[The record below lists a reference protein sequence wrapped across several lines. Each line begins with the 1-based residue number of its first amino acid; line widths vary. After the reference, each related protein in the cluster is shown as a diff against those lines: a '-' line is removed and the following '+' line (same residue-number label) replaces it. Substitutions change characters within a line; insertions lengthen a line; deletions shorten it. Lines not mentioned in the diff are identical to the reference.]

1 MMKSKFSDSDLR
13 EIIAKMTVRQK
24 AAQMTQL
31 NANLLLTDADGEIT
45 GPAAEMNLTKEDVA
59 TIGSTL
65 NYRGANNMISLQ
77 REHLKSDPNKIPL
90 LGMMD
95 VIHGC
100 KTIYP
105 VPLALGCTFE
115 PDLVRDL
122 CAMAAK
128 ESAACGIQVTFSPMV
143 DLARDARW
151 GRVVETTGEDPFMN
165 CLYAKAAV
173 KGYQGD
179 DLSDN
184 TKIAACL
191 KHFAAYGAVEAGR
204 DYNTVDMSERT
215 AREFYLKAYQ
225 AAVDAGIAL
234 AMTSFNVYDG
244 IPLTANK
251 ELTQG
256 VLKGEW
262 GFDGVI
268 ISDYNAFG
276 EMCTHGYEK
285 EGENIAL
292 RAYEAGEDI
301 EMMSLNYL
309 ENMEK
314 LVSSGKIDEKD
325 LDEYV
330 FRILK
335 LKRDLGVFDDPERG
349 VSVQREES
357 ECLTSE
363 NRALAKKAAEKSC
376 VLLKN
381 DGVLPLDKADGIALI
396 GPFADSGDILGT
408 WRCYGD
414 ASETTTVYS
423 AMKKACANV
432 AYAKGCGYELKDFDK
447 SGFEEAVALARRSK
461 TVVMCVGE
469 YQDYSG
475 ESKSRADIT
484 IPANQ
489 VELIR
494 QINRVND
501 NIVIVCFGGRPLVIN
516 EVLPLC
522 KAFVMAWQPGTEGGS
537 AITDLLIGKANFEG
551 KLSMTFP
558 YHVAQCPIYYNHMN
572 TGRPKPGE
580 DFGGAYV
587 SMYIDVPNKPL
598 FEYGYGLSYSKFEIG
613 QVKLSSDSMT
623 SDEKIIASVTVSNCS
638 DVDGSE
644 VVQLYLRD
652 RFASRV
658 RPVKEL
664 KGYKKIFVKAG
675 ESAVVEFEID
685 VEMLKF
691 WNEFMEYTAEKGEFD
706 VFVGASSD
714 TENSAEFK
722 LV

>member
-1 MMKSKFSDSDLR
+1 MKSKFSDSDLR
-13 EIIAKMTVRQK
+13 EIISKMTVRQK

-31 NANLLLTDADGEIT
+31 NANLLSTDADGEIT

-59 TIGSTL
+59 AIGSTL
-65 NYRGANNMISLQ
+65 NYRGVENMLALQ
-77 REHLKSDPNKIPL
+77 KEHLKADPNKIPL

-105 VPLALGCTFE
+105 IPLALGCTFDPE
-115 PDLVRDL
+115 LVRDL

-128 ESAACGIQVTFSPMV
+128 EASACGIQVTFSPMV

-151 GRVVETTGEDPFMN
+151 GRVAETTGEDPFMN

-173 KGYQGD
+173 EGYQGN
-179 DLSDN
+179 DLSDE
-184 TKIAACL
+184 TKVAACL
-191 KHFAAYGAVEAGR
+191 KHFAAYGAAEAGR

-215 AREFYLKAYQ
+215 AREFYLKSYQ
-225 AAVDAGIAL
+225 AAVDAGVAM
-234 AMTSFNVYDG
+234 AMTSFNIYDG

-276 EMCTHGYEK
+276 EMRTHGYEK
-285 EGENIAL
+285 DGENIAM

-335 LKRDLGVFDDPERG
+335 LKRDLGMFDSPERG
-349 VSVQREES
+349 MSVQREKS
-357 ECLTSE
+357 ECLTDE
-363 NRALAKKAAEKSC
+363 NRALVRKAAEKSC

-381 DGVLPLDKADGIALI
+381 NGILPLDKSDSIALI
-396 GPFADSGDILGT
+396 GPFVDNGNILGT
-408 WRCYGD
+408 WRCYGE
-414 ASETTTVYS
+414 ASDTTTVYS
-423 AMKKACANV
+423 AMKKAFSKLS
-432 AYAKGCGYELKDFDK
+432 YAKGCGYELYDFDQ
-447 SGFEEAVALARRSK
+447 SGFEEAIAIARRSK

-489 VELIR
+489 VELIK
-494 QINRVND
+494 QINKVND
-501 NIVIVCFGGRPLVIN
+501 NVVIVAFGGRPLVIN
-516 EVLPLC
+516 EILPLC
-522 KAFVMAWQPGTEGGS
+522 KAFFMAWQPGTEGGS
-537 AITDLLIGKANFEG
+537 AITNLLTGEVNFEG

-580 DFGGAYV
+580 NFKGSYV

-598 FEYGYGLSYSKFEIG
+598 FQYGYGLSYSKFDISSI
-613 QVKLSSDSMT
+613 KLSSDTMT
-623 SDEKIIASVTVSNCS
+623 AEDKITATVTVYNRS
-638 DVDGSE
+638 DVDGCE
-644 VVQLYLRD
+644 VVQLYIQD
-652 RFASRV
+652 KFASRV

-664 KGYKKIFVKAG
+664 KGYKKIFIKAG

-691 WNEFMEYTAEKGEFD
+691 WNEFMDYTAEKGEFE
-706 VFVGASSD
+706 VFVGKDSD
-714 TENSAEFK
+714 TNNSAEFK